1 MGGGGLSASRSS
13 INYVPHQSILAGK
26 YRLLKG
32 SGGRERGADE
42 KAPRVKVCSVLLFR
56 RIHFVP

>member
-1 MGGGGLSASRSS
+1 MWGGGGLSASRSS

-32 SGGRERGADE
+32 SGGSESGG
-42 KAPRVKVCSVLLFR
+42 
-56 RIHFVP
+56 